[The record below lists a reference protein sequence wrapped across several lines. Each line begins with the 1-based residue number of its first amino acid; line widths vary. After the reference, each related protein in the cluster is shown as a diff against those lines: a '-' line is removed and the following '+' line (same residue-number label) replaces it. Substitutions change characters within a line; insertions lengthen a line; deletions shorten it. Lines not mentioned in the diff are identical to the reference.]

1 MSIAEKLSQIAENEQ
16 KVFEAGKQ
24 KEQSDFWDVYQ
35 NKGKQMSNYANAFA
49 YEHWNDINYNPKYD
63 IRPAYSCNMMYYA
76 SNITDTKI
84 ALNITLCTQMDQVF
98 RSAKKLRI
106 IRKLIVKESS
116 TYNYTFRDCEALE
129 EIIFEG
135 VIGQNID
142 FSYSPLLKVESMIGT
157 VATEEQ
163 IATGT
168 NILEFN
174 GVYYYG
180 GIFIALKDLTGT
192 GETRTC
198 TLGATNLAKLTDEQ
212 KAIATDKGWT
222 LA

>member
-16 KVFEAGKQ
+16 KVFEAGKE
-24 KEQSDFWDVYQ
+24 KEHNDFWDVYQ
-35 NKGKQMSNYANAFA
+35 NEGKQMSTYAYAFA

-63 IRPAYSCNMMYYA
+63 IRPAYSCNMMYYG

-84 ALNITLCTQMDQVF
+84 ALDITLCTLMDQVF

-142 FSYSPLLKVESMIGT
+142 FSYSPLLKVESMI
-157 VATEEQ
+157 
-163 IATGT
+163 
-168 NILEFN
+168 NIFEH
-174 GVYYYG
+174 
-180 GIFIALKDLTGT
+180 LKDISGT
-192 GETRTC
+192 GATRTC